1 MSTVRAPVRPRQGT
15 IRVYVGYSDD
25 FAAEAGLIRDKFIDV
40 EGFETNF
47 LHPDARE
54 LTALSEKV
62 LVIPSTSGSVPEQW
76 ARVLSR
82 FSLEQL
88 PCVLVIP
95 DDLKMTLPWSVRF
108 GASPETYANVIRR
121 RVLANIR

>member
-1 MSTVRAPVRPRQGT
+1 MSTVRAPVRLWQDT

-25 FAAEAGLIRDKFIDV
+25 FAAEAGLIRDKFIDT

-54 LTALSEKV
+54 VSALSEKV
-62 LVIPSTSGSVPEQW
+62 LVIPTPSGNVPEQW

-82 FSLEQL
+82 FSPRQL
-88 PCVLVIP
+88 PYVLVIP
-95 DDLKMTLPWSVRF
+95 DDLKMTLPWSVRL
-108 GASPETYANVIRR
+108 GASPETYANVILR